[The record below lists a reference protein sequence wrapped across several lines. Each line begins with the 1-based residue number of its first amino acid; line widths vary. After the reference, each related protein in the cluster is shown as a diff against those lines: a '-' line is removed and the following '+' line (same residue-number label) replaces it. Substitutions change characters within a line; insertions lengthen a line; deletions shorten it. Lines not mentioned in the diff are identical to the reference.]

1 MNDISKNI
9 KRVLIVFLMC
19 FIGLCAY
26 IGYFEMFKAPQLAAS
41 PYNKRLWAIRNE
53 VLRGTIYD
61 KNMKPLTKST
71 RINMESQKIE
81 YIDGPLFAHVLGYA
95 DVKYGITGLQFKF
108 DKELMSTSIK
118 DKIASMFS
126 LNKNKDTD
134 EKVGNG
140 LLTTLDYD
148 TQKKAFDMLGN
159 NRGAVVAIN
168 PKTGEILALVSKPSF
183 DPNKL
188 DEEWSNINNNKDKPL
203 VNRATAGLYPPGSTF
218 KTITAISALE
228 NIPNI
233 QLKSFED
240 KGKISFNDKESLSN
254 FNGEVFGNINFKDAY
269 VHSSN
274 VVFGT
279 IGMEL
284 GNNNLNK
291 TAEKFFFNNNIP
303 NDGIII
309 ENSRFPSLK
318 KYEVGNIA
326 QSAIG
331 QSSVLATP
339 MEMAIVASTIANNG
353 VLMKPHIVKD
363 IVNSKKESI
372 RTINSEQIGQII
384 STNTAQIMKDY
395 MREVVTKGTGMGASI
410 NGIEVCGKTGT
421 AEHSDEGKG
430 APAHSW
436 FIAFAP
442 YKDPQI
448 AVAVIVEDGG
458 QGGGAAANIAREVI
472 RTALK

>member
-26 IGYFEMFKAPQLAAS
+26 IGYFEIFKAPQLAAS

-61 KNMKPLTKST
+61 RNMRPLTKST

-81 YIDGPLFAHVLGYA
+81 YADGALFAHVLGYA
-95 DVKYGITGLQFKF
+95 DIKYGITGLQFKF

-118 DKIASMFS
+118 DKILSMFS
-126 LNKNKDTD
+126 LNKNKDEN
-134 EKVGNG
+134 EKIGNG

-148 TQKKAFDMLGN
+148 IQKRAFDMLGN

-188 DEEWSNINNNKDKPL
+188 DEEWSNINSNKDKPL
-203 VNRATAGLYPPGSTF
+203 INRATAGLYPPGSTF

-233 QLKSFED
+233 QSRIFED
-240 KGKISFNDKESLSN
+240 KGKISFNNKESLSN
-254 FNGEVFGNINFKDAY
+254 FNGEVFGNINFKDSY

-284 GNNNLNK
+284 GNTKLNK

-303 NDGIII
+303 TDEIII

-331 QSSVLATP
+331 QSSVLVTP

-353 VLMKPHIVKD
+353 ILMKPHIVKD

-372 RTINSEQIGQII
+372 RAINSEQIGQII

-421 AEHSDEGKG
+421 AEHSDEGSG

-442 YKDPQI
+442 YKDPKI

-458 QGGGAAANIAREVI
+458 QGGGAAANIAREVVK
-472 RTALK
+472 AAVK